1 MPLNPGDTLLN
12 EHYRI
17 LGQLGRGGFGFVY
30 QAQDRLLGE
39 EVAIKELI
47 PSLVGDETVLKRFL
61 TEAKATMHL
70 AHDHIVRTHNIFSER
85 GNYYIVMELM
95 AGGSL
100 EALLRQRGALP
111 VGEAVRVAAEVCD
124 GLQYAHGRG
133 VVHCD
138 LKPAN
143 ILFDAQGRTKVA
155 DFGIAHV
162 SGEMRTRTFLTP
174 TGFAAGTLPYMSPEQ
189 ADGVRGDARV
199 DIYALG
205 AVLYVMLTGRTYLDF
220 DRRDTPGATA
230 DNVQR
235 IRHQKPSPPSS
246 HNSRVPAWLD
256 AVVVRALAKRPED
269 RYRDATAVKAAL
281 LRPRKEGKPG
291 ARPPLPVWFWALA
304 GGAGVLVVVL
314 AILVWMVFRTEDRE
328 IVVAAATAS
337 GTHVVAT
344 TATSASPATVEAPPT
359 AAATATWS
367 SEPSPMPTQI
377 PIPTSTW
384 TPTLVPEDASGAQAA
399 PAPKP
404 TKTEPAAVFRDD
416 FTGRSLDGAKWS
428 HDAGNGEIVMGNGV
442 VRMRSSG
449 RRYPY
454 IYSRANPFASQGDF
468 RLTAR
473 FRYVWVRDCGVGV
486 IMTSCQIPPGVS
498 QQEAERIQQ
507 ECEAQGVTAGA
518 WQDRAAGLQLWFRS
532 GADRA
537 DIAIPGNRTQWN
549 EMTIEYA
556 DGKYTLLLNGS
567 PAYTSSPTP
576 HLPQSIW
583 MGHPAELGGDCW
595 WDTLEVDYVEVAG
608 AE

>member
-12 EHYRI
+12 EHYHI

-30 QAQDRLLGE
+30 RAQDRLLGE

-70 AHDHIVRTHNIFSER
+70 AHDHIVRTHNVFSQR

-100 EALLRQRGALP
+100 ETLLRQQGALP
-111 VGEAVRVAAEVCD
+111 AGEAVRIATEVCD
-124 GLQYAHGRG
+124 GLQYAHRRG

-143 ILFDAQGRTKVA
+143 ILFDAMGRTKVA

-162 SGEMRTRTFLTP
+162 SGEMGTRTWMTP

-256 AVVVRALAKRPED
+256 GVVVKALAKRPED
-269 RYRDATAVKAAL
+269 RYRDATAFKTAL
-281 LRPRKEGKPG
+281 LRLRKEGRPG
-291 ARPPLPVWFWALA
+291 AGPVPAWFWRLA
-304 GGAGVLVVVL
+304 GAACILLVVL
-314 AILVWMVFRTEDRE
+314 AILAWALLRAEERASVEP
-328 IVVAAATAS
+328 APTAS
-337 GTHVVAT
+337 GPQVVVI
-344 TATSASPATVEAPPT
+344 TATSASPAIVDVPPT
-359 AAATATWS
+359 GAPTATWT
-367 SEPSPMPTQI
+367 SEPAPIPTRTA
-377 PIPTSTW
+377 IPTSTW
-384 TPTLVPEDASGAQAA
+384 TPTPVPDDTSGAQAA

-404 TKTEPAAVFRDD
+404 SKTEPAAVFRDD
-416 FTGRSLDGAKWS
+416 FTGRSLDGSKWS
-428 HDAGNGEIVMGNGV
+428 HDAGNGEIVMGDGV

-468 RLTAR
+468 RMTAR

-498 QQEAERIQQ
+498 QQEAEHIQQ

-532 GADRA
+532 GDDRA
-537 DIAIPGNRTQWN
+537 DIAIPGNSTQWN

-556 DGKYTLLLNGS
+556 GGKYTLLMNGS
-567 PAYTSSPTP
+567 PAYTSSPTS
-576 HLPQSIW
+576 HRPQTIW

-608 AE
+608 AR

>member
-12 EHYRI
+12 EHYHI

-30 QAQDRLLGE
+30 RAQDRLLGE

-70 AHDHIVRTHNIFSER
+70 AHDHIVRTHNVFFER

-100 EALLRQRGALP
+100 ETRLRQRGALP
-111 VGEAVRVAAEVCD
+111 VGEAVRIAAEVCE

-143 ILFDAQGRTKVA
+143 ILFDAMGRTKVA

-162 SGEMRTRTFLTP
+162 SGEMGTRTWMTP

-235 IRHQKPSPPSS
+235 IRHQRPSPPSS

-269 RYRDATAVKAAL
+269 RYRDAEAFKAAL
-281 LRPRKEGKPG
+281 QRPTKDR
-291 ARPPLPVWFWALA
+291 RPAPRPLPAWFWGMAA
-304 GGAGVLVVVL
+304 GAGILLVVL
-314 AILVWMVFRTEDRE
+314 AILLWMVLSAEERE
-328 IVVAAATAS
+328 TMESAPTASATHLVVITAPSTRPAAVTVPPTGAATA
-337 GTHVVAT
+337 
-344 TATSASPATVEAPPT
+344 
-359 AAATATWS
+359 
-367 SEPSPMPTQI
+367 
-377 PIPTSTW
+377 IPTSKPSAVPIRTAIPASTW
-384 TPTLVPEDASGAQAA
+384 TPTLVPDDASGAQGA

-404 TKTEPAAVFRDD
+404 TKTEPAVVFRDD
-416 FTGRSLDGAKWS
+416 FRGRSLDDALWS
-428 HDAGNGEIVMGNGV
+428 RDAGNGEIVMGNGV

-454 IYSRANPFASQGDF
+454 IYSRASPFPAQGDF
-468 RLTAR
+468 QFTAR

-486 IMTSCQIPPGVS
+486 IMTSCQIPEGVS
-498 QQEAERIQQ
+498 QQEAENIQR

-537 DIAIPGNRTQWN
+537 DVAIPGDRKQWN
-549 EMTIEYA
+549 EMTIRYA
-556 DGKYTLLLNGS
+556 DGKYMLLLNGS
-567 PAYTSSPTP
+567 PAYTSSPTS
-576 HLPQSIW
+576 HRPQTIW

-595 WDTLEVDYVEVAG
+595 WDTLEVDFVEVAS
-608 AE
+608 AQ